1 MLQIGGIALLCEKMQ
16 KFEYID
22 VAENSIKAL
31 EKLSVEYGEEILNNG
46 TIPLIMNIIDFF
58 YINIQVISRFYI
70 KKSME
75 FPKNLMLNIVGNT
88 FSSIPNEISLNK
100 YVLPLLPNLNKFL
113 VFYLMLFLKK

>member
-1 MLQIGGIALLCEKMQ
+1 MKVHATSCIFHILELFPNAGKLMVQIGGIALLCEKMQ

-58 YINIQVISRFYI
+58 YINIQVFSRF
-70 KKSME
+70 
-75 FPKNLMLNIVGNT
+75 
-88 FSSIPNEISLNK
+88 
-100 YVLPLLPNLNKFL
+100 
-113 VFYLMLFLKK
+113 